1 MKNIGKQI
9 ILVLFITSFAFTAY
23 AGPTNTLFGFTTTV
37 TLNNN
42 NDIDIAVVDREQG
55 TLGDNF
61 GYLGSQYSGYYI
73 GTVTKDGN
81 GSVND
86 DEEVLEALIQEYFA
100 DESYEVSSID
110 KIDIDDGEPYESGA
124 TTILIDS
131 GTDSKSGSWELSNSY
146 VAEFYTVKAATEFA
160 LYYVDPEVNSGLW
173 WTGHLL
179 TPNGNNI
186 PGISHFSAVYTEGNN
201 QPPENLVPEPATM
214 ILMGVGLLGLGFGL
228 RKKNQ
233 Q

>member
-1 MKNIGKQI
+1 MKKVGLQI
-9 ILVLFITSFAFTAY
+9 VFFLFSISFAATVY
-23 AGPTNTLFGFTTTV
+23 AGPESSLFEPGIV
-37 TLNNN
+37 E
-42 NDIDIAVVDREQG
+42 DRSSG
-55 TLGDNF
+55 TYDSWNQDYYGYSGD
-61 GYLGSQYSGYYI
+61 QYSGYYI
-73 GTVTKDGN
+73 GTVLSN
-81 GSVND
+81 QD
-86 DEEVLEALIQEYFA
+86 DKGALESLIQKYF
-100 DESYEVSSID
+100 DDLSYEISSID

-179 TPNGNNI
+179 TPNGKNI